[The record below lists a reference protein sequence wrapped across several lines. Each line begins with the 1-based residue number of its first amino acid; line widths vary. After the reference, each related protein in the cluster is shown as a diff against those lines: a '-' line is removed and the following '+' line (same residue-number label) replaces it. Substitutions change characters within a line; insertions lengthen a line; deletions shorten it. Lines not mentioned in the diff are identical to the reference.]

1 MLEATVLLHE
11 ERGAVPARGQE
22 AHGRFSGE
30 DGRRA
35 PSSSAGGWA
44 GMLHRSR
51 SEADRFIIRD
61 KVCLVSNAVQS
72 PVGRSVVEAAGGRA
86 DRSEAYRDARAEYA
100 RIRALR
106 EVSPIAAHLRERRF
120 ELGLTQE
127 EVAKA
132 AGTSHSAVSRLEKGT
147 HIPQLPTLQR
157 VAAVLDEDLLV
168 CFQRTVDG
176 EVEREFA
183 AVA

>member
-1 MLEATVLLHE
+1 MTSVT
-11 ERGAVPARGQE
+11 
-22 AHGRFSGE
+22 
-30 DGRRA
+30 
-35 PSSSAGGWA
+35 
-44 GMLHRSR
+44 
-51 SEADRFIIRD
+51 
-61 KVCLVSNAVQS
+61 QS
-72 PVGRSVVEAAGGRA
+72 PVGRPVVEAARGRA
-86 DRSEAYRDARAEYA
+86 DRSDAYRDARAEYE

-120 ELGLTQE
+120 ELGLTQD
-127 EVAKA
+127 EVATA

-147 HIPQLPTLQR
+147 HIPQLSTLQR
-157 VAAVLDEDLLV
+157 IAAVLDEELLV

>member
-1 MLEATVLLHE
+1 MAK
-11 ERGAVPARGQE
+11 RPA
-22 AHGRFSGE
+22 SPI
-30 DGRRA
+30 RR
-35 PSSSAGGWA
+35 SA
-44 GMLHRSR
+44 
-51 SEADRFIIRD
+51 AD
-61 KVCLVSNAVQS
+61 
-72 PVGRSVVEAAGGRA
+72 AALDRA
-86 DRSEAYRDARAEYA
+86 ERSEAYRDARDEYE

-106 EVSPIAAHLRERRF
+106 EISPIAAHLRERRF

-127 EVAKA
+127 EVARA

-157 VAAVLDEDLLV
+157 IAAVIDEELLV

-176 EVEREFA
+176 EIEREFA

>member
-1 MLEATVLLHE
+1 M
-11 ERGAVPARGQE
+11 AR
-22 AHGRFSGE
+22 
-30 DGRRA
+30 
-35 PSSSAGGWA
+35 
-44 GMLHRSR
+44 
-51 SEADRFIIRD
+51 
-61 KVCLVSNAVQS
+61 S
-72 PVGRSVVEAAGGRA
+72 PDSPIGRSAVDAASDRA
-86 DRSEAYRDARAEYA
+86 ERSEAYRDARAEYE

-106 EVSPIAAHLRERRF
+106 EISPIAAHLRERRF

-127 EVAKA
+127 EVARA

-157 VAAVLDEDLLV
+157 IAAVLDEELLV

-176 EVEREFA
+176 EIEREFA

>member
-1 MLEATVLLHE
+1 MATSLH
-11 ERGAVPARGQE
+11 
-22 AHGRFSGE
+22 
-30 DGRRA
+30 
-35 PSSSAGGWA
+35 
-44 GMLHRSR
+44 
-51 SEADRFIIRD
+51 
-61 KVCLVSNAVQS
+61 S
-72 PVGRSVVEAAGGRA
+72 PVGKSAAKAAKGRA
-86 DRSEAYRDARAEYA
+86 DRNAAYRDARAEYE

-106 EVSPIAAHLRERRF
+106 EVSPVAAHLRERRF

-157 VAAVLDEDLLV
+157 IAAVLDEELLV

>member
-1 MLEATVLLHE
+1 MSSDSMS
-11 ERGAVPARGQE
+11 PA
-22 AHGRFSGE
+22 GRV
-30 DGRRA
+30 A
-35 PSSSAGGWA
+35 
-44 GMLHRSR
+44 
-51 SEADRFIIRD
+51 
-61 KVCLVSNAVQS
+61 
-72 PVGRSVVEAAGGRA
+72 VEAADGRA
-86 DRSEAYRDARAEYA
+86 ERSDAYREARAEYD

-147 HIPQLPTLQR
+147 HMPQLPTLQR
-157 VAAVLDEDLLV
+157 IAAALDEELLV

-176 EVEREFA
+176 EIERDFA